1 MNSRVKWSIALAA
14 VAVAAAVVAH
24 RLTFSRHSPVSESD
38 PPYREVVVERGSFRL
53 VVTANGL
60 VRPIDRIEIKS
71 KASGKVIELPIEAG
85 QPIAKGA
92 LIAKL
97 DQVDAKT
104 DLELARADLE
114 IALAELALAEKN
126 FERRKELFGRN
137 VISLESQDQTELD
150 FAVAR
155 GKRVQATIAL
165 EQAKEQLEDTI
176 ITAPVRGLILQKY
189 VERGQII
196 ASGVSNVGGGTP
208 IADIA
213 DMRTVHVEAGVDE
226 IDIGKITL
234 GQRASIRAEAFPQ
247 QRYEGEITRI
257 APEARIEQNVTLF
270 DVTVHVEN
278 TDGNLRSG
286 MNTTMEIVVVDESDV
301 LTIPVTAL
309 QRQEGSSAP
318 GAGVVLVKGT
328 GQVKDYEAR
337 RIRIGRTD
345 HRVVEVLEGLQAG
358 DRLGIPMV
366 SRLKAEHDR
375 RDARIRNTIGAGTP
389 KGRGPEGNK
398 SPRKVAP

>member
-1 MNSRVKWSIALAA
+1 MNSRIKWSIALAL
-14 VAVAAAVVAH
+14 AVAAAVATH
-24 RLTFSRHSPVSESD
+24 RLTFSRHSPAFASD
-38 PPYREVVVERGSFRL
+38 PPYREVVAKRGSFRL

-71 KASGKVIELPIEAG
+71 KASGEVVELPIEAG

-97 DQVDAKT
+97 DQVDAQT

-114 IALAELALAEKN
+114 IALAELALAGKT

-137 VISLESQDQTELD
+137 VISLESQDQTELE

-165 EQAKEQLEDTI
+165 EQAEERLKDTI
-176 ITAPVRGLILQKY
+176 ITAPVDGLILQKY

-208 IADIA
+208 IVDIA
-213 DMRTVHVEAGVDE
+213 DMRAVHVEAGVDE
-226 IDIGKITL
+226 IDIGKIAL
-234 GQRASIRAEAFPQ
+234 GQRAVIRADAFPAQ
-247 QRYEGEITRI
+247 GYQGEITRI

-270 DVTVHVEN
+270 DVTVLVEN

-286 MNTTMEIVVVDESDV
+286 MNTTMEIVIVDEPDV

-309 QRQEGSSAP
+309 QRQVGTTAL
-318 GAGVVLVKGT
+318 GVGVVLVKGT
-328 GQVKDYEAR
+328 GPSTEYEAR
-337 RIRIGRTD
+337 SIRTGRTD

-358 DRLGIPMV
+358 DRLGIPLV
-366 SRLKAEHDR
+366 SRLKEEHDR
-375 RDARIRNTIGAGTP
+375 RDARIRRTFGAGTP
-389 KGRGPEGNK
+389 KGGGQKGNK